1 MKIFHKTPLALG
13 VAAGMAMLVAS
24 TGAQASNSGTD
35 LNLSAKARSGG
46 MAGAAYTMPQE
57 ASAAVFGNPATL
69 TQFKGINFNFGASMI
84 TLMDAQ
90 NQQQTTITGGGL
102 VPGLEGVHTNK
113 SNSDANNYVLPDIGI
128 TMQVSPNLVIGT
140 GLEVDSGLGADYRDD
155 PISLLGGAGEPV
167 GLAQTGIPLLVEV
180 ISFSANLAAAY
191 QVTEKLSVGAS
202 ATIGFGLAQ
211 LGTSGNTTGLGE
223 PNGTTGGLNG
233 ALHGLGAL
241 PGVTD
246 TINGATLSDFGGT
259 TSSVHDIGFGASL
272 GATYLLQEGV
282 MLSAT
287 VKSPLS
293 YNYKNIIFGDQNA
306 VPGVHGH
313 DGYQDLTIQNPTEVI
328 LGVAFD
334 NVIMPG
340 LLVEADAIWKNWSD
354 AQTFQDVFEDQ
365 WLLTIGA
372 QYKTGDW
379 TYRAGYSYAQDI
391 LSDKPNNT
399 LGGLDGLGTLP
410 LGESELSALSVDVIE
425 LVQMSLVPVIWKHSV
440 TAGIGYQITDAV
452 SVDGFVSYAF
462 AEEETRNPA
471 TLDYTAGLL
480 LAGAGVTDVSTEYK
494 ANLDA
499 EIMAG
504 IGLNIALP

>member
-24 TGAQASNSGTD
+24 TGAQATNSGTD

-84 TLMDAQ
+84 GLMDAQ
-90 NQQQTTITGGGL
+90 NQQQTSITTGAGTL
-102 VPGLEGVHTNK
+102 VSTNK
-113 SNSDANNYVLPDIGI
+113 SNSDANNYVIPDLGI

-155 PISLLGGAGEPV
+155 PISLFGGAFNGVPSPAGTLEQIEV
-167 GLAQTGIPLLVEV
+167 PLLVEV

-191 QVTEKLSVGAS
+191 QVTDQLSVGAS

-211 LGTSGNTTGLGE
+211 LGTSGPTAGLDTLSILLGE
-223 PNGTTGGLNG
+223 STPPQPTGS
-233 ALHGLGAL
+233 
-241 PGVTD
+241 
-246 TINGATLSDFGGT
+246 LSDFGGT
-259 TSSVHDIGFGASL
+259 TSSVHDIGFGATL
-272 GATYLLQEGV
+272 GATYLVQEGIMV
-282 MLSAT
+282 SAT

-293 YNYKNIIFGDQNA
+293 YNYKNIIFAESAGTN
-306 VPGVHGH
+306 VHGH
-313 DGYQDLTIQNPTEVI
+313 DGYQDLTIQNPTEII

-340 LLVEADAIWKNWSD
+340 LLVEADAVWKNWSD

-365 WLLTIGA
+365 WLLSIGA

-399 LGGLDGLGTLP
+399 LGGLDGLGSIP
-410 LGESELSALSVDVIE
+410 LGANADPVLEAVEVDVIE
-425 LVQMSLVPVIWKHSV
+425 LVQMSLVPVIWKHSL

-452 SVDGFVSYAF
+452 SVDGYVSYAF
-462 AEEETRNPA
+462 AETETRNPA
-471 TLDYTAGLL
+471 TLDAIGSQLGTALL
-480 LAGAGVTDVSTEYK
+480 GTPVSVSTEYT

-504 IGLNIALP
+504 IGINIALP

>member
-1 MKIFHKTPLALG
+1 MKTFHKTPLALG

-24 TGAQASNSGTD
+24 TGAQATNSGTD

-84 TLMDAQ
+84 ALADAQ
-90 NQQQTTITGGGL
+90 NQQQTTITGGVLAGTS
-102 VPGLEGVHTNK
+102 TNK
-113 SNSDANNYVLPDIGI
+113 SNSDANNYVIPDLGI
-128 TMQVSPNLVIGT
+128 SMQISPNLVIGT

-155 PISLLGGAGEPV
+155 PLSLFGGALAGA
-167 GLAQTGIPLLVEV
+167 GLAQTGVPLLVEV
-180 ISFSANLAAAY
+180 ISFSANFAAAY
-191 QVTEKLSVGAS
+191 QVTDQLSVGAS
-202 ATIGFGLAQ
+202 ATVGFGLAQ
-211 LGTSGNTTGLGE
+211 LGTSGPTIGLDA
-223 PNGTTGGLNG
+223 LNG
-233 ALHGLGAL
+233 ALQAATLL
-241 PGVTD
+241 PAGST
-246 TINGATLSDFGGT
+246 TLSDFGGT
-259 TSSVHDIGFGASL
+259 TSSVHDIGFGATL
-272 GATYLLQEGV
+272 GATYLIQDGI

-293 YNYKNIIFGDQNA
+293 YTYNNIIHASPSPTTNLA
-306 VPGVHGH
+306 ASS
-313 DGYQDLTIQNPTEVI
+313 DGYQNLTLQNPTEVI
-328 LGVAFD
+328 FGVALD

-365 WLLTIGA
+365 WILSFGA

-399 LGGLDGLGTLP
+399 LGGLDGLGTVP
-410 LGESELSALSVDVIE
+410 LGSGGFEAISVDVIE
-425 LVQMSLVPVIWKHSV
+425 LVQMSLVPVIWEHTV

-452 SVDGFVSYAF
+452 SVDGYVSYAF
-462 AEEETRNPA
+462 ADTETRNPA
-471 TLDYTAGLL
+471 TLDATALGLI
-480 LAGAGVTDVSTEYK
+480 GATGATAVNTEYK

-499 EIMAG
+499 EMMAG
-504 IGLNIALP
+504 IGINIALP

>member
-1 MKIFHKTPLALG
+1 MRIFHKTPLALG
-13 VAAGMAMLVAS
+13 VAAGMAMLAAS
-24 TGAQASNSGTD
+24 TGAQATNSGTD

-84 TLMDAQ
+84 TLLDAQ
-90 NQQQTTITGGGL
+90 NQQQTTVADGPAAGTYI
-102 VPGLEGVHTNK
+102 NK
-113 SNSDANNYVLPDIGI
+113 SNSDANNYVIPDLGI
-128 TMQVSPNLVIGT
+128 SMQVSPNLVIGT

-155 PISLLGGAGEPV
+155 PLSLLGGVAG
-167 GLAQTGIPLLVEV
+167 TGIPLLVEV

-191 QVTEKLSVGAS
+191 QVTEQLSVGAS

-211 LGTSGNTTGLGE
+211 LGTAGNTSGLD
-223 PNGTTGGLNG
+223 GLN
-233 ALHGLGAL
+233 AGLGATL
-241 PGVTD
+241 A
-246 TINGATLSDFGGT
+246 ATGHPNALTDFGGT
-259 TSSVHDIGFGASL
+259 TSSVHDIGFGATL
-272 GATYLLQEGV
+272 GATYLVQEGI

-293 YNYKNIIFGDQNA
+293 YNYKNIIFSDQAA

-313 DGYQDLTIQNPTEVI
+313 DGYQDLTLQNPTEVI
-328 LGVAFD
+328 FGVAFD

-354 AQTFQDVFEDQ
+354 AQTFQDAFEDQ

-399 LGGLDGLGTLP
+399 LGGLDGLGTVP
-410 LGESELSALSVDVIE
+410 LGDTPLAGLSVDVIE
-425 LVQMSLVPVIWKHSV
+425 LVQMSLIPVIWKHSV

-452 SVDGFVSYAF
+452 SVDGYVSYAF
-462 AEEETRNPA
+462 AETETRNPA
-471 TLDYTAGLL
+471 TIDA
-480 LAGAGVTDVSTEYK
+480 LAPPVLGATSISTEYK

-499 EIMAG
+499 EVMAG
-504 IGLNIALP
+504 IGINIALP